1 MLSLIS
7 KEVKDRYNKLINK
20 LGLIDTRNRNKL
32 AAIYIVSSKD
42 TLWENRNNIFLN
54 EDKVDSI
61 LKSIEISDAYLL
73 ELVMFFGEKYK
84 SNEIDILDMLKNMNK
99 SDRKIL
105 LNAIEMVWRQYIEY
119 KDKTILKDNRQKT
132 LKNIIN
138 GANLK
143 KEYIII
149 KYILKIQI

>member
-73 ELVMFFGEKYK
+73 ELVMFFWEKYK

-105 LNAIEMVWRQYIEY
+105 LNAIEMVWR
-119 KDKTILKDNRQKT
+119 
-132 LKNIIN
+132 
-138 GANLK
+138 
-143 KEYIII
+143 
-149 KYILKIQI
+149 

>member
-105 LNAIEMVWRQYIEY
+105 LNAIEMVWR
-119 KDKTILKDNRQKT
+119 
-132 LKNIIN
+132 
-138 GANLK
+138 
-143 KEYIII
+143 
-149 KYILKIQI
+149 

>member
-73 ELVMFFGEKYK
+73 ELVMFFWEKYK